1 MGKIESEPFEAF
13 GLERGDKEEP
23 GDGRLERPGR
33 RRQAIE
39 LQAQAAMIRS
49 GLVQRI
55 GVRRGHLRYMEV
67 RQVLAAGDEQRG
79 AQHRA
84 GQDPKPLSEKGPH
97 GIGSE
102 PIGWLP
108 GTQLAHNPGLEAHL
122 RQPAFPPLW

>member
-55 GVRRGHLRYMEV
+55 GVRRGHLLHMEV
-67 RQVLAAGDEQRG
+67 RQVLAAGDEQG
-79 AQHRA
+79 SAQYRA
-84 GQDPKPLSEKGPH
+84 GQDPEPSVSEKGPH
-97 GIGSE
+97 GNWRRAYRVASGQATR
-102 PIGWLP
+102 P
-108 GTQLAHNPGLEAHL
+108 
-122 RQPAFPPLW
+122 